1 MVLEI
6 PTDLIANV
14 TRRLAE
20 ASTSNMSPFTGSEQV
35 QFWGGQW
42 WEYDITIAQQYG
54 RDGRRLSAFFAQLG
68 GKRGTFLMTDMSI
81 ENPAQTGNVVVSGG
95 SQTGNTLNV
104 TGLVQENLLAGDFFH
119 IGTGAE
125 TRLHQLTEDVTVTTG
140 AATFAFAP
148 ALRYSPIDGAA
159 VEVVSP
165 KVLLRMNDPVPT
177 SIARG
182 DKFRFSFSAREAI

>member
-1 MVLEI
+1 MVLDL
-6 PTDLIANV
+6 PTQLIASV

-35 QFWGGQW
+35 QFWGGEW
-42 WEYDITIAQQYG
+42 WEYDITVAVQRG
-54 RDGRRLSAFFAQLG
+54 RDARRLSAFFAQLG
-68 GKRGTFLMTDMSI
+68 GKRGTFLMTDTTI
-81 ENPAQTGNVVVSGG
+81 ENPAQTGSVVVSGG

-104 TGLVQENLLAGDFFH
+104 TGLVEENLLTGDFVH
-119 IGTGAE
+119 IGTGAT
-125 TRLHQLTEDVTVTTG
+125 TRLHQLTEDVTVTAG
-140 AATFAFAP
+140 AATLAFVP
-148 ALRYSPIDGAA
+148 ALRYSPIDASA

-165 KVLLRMNDPVPT
+165 KVLLRMNDPVPA